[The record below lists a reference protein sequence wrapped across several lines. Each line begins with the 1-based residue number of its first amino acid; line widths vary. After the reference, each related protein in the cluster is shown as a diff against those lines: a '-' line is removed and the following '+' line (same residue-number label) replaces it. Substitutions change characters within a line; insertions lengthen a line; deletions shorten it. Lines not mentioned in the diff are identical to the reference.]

1 MESRKIVLMNIF
13 MWQSRDTDVKSRLV
27 DTERE
32 EEGGMNWES
41 SIETYILQYV
51 KQIAN
56 VKLLHLGFFRM
67 I

>member
-13 MWQSRDTDVKSRLV
+13 MGQNRDTDIKSRLV

-41 SIETYILQYV
+41 SIETYILPYV

-56 VKLLHLGFFRM
+56 VKLLHLGFFR
-67 I
+67 IT